1 MPVEKCK
8 LPAYLPSDPLLW
20 FRAVEANFTVHKVL
34 KDEERSALVIA
45 ALPEKQLQSV
55 GHLLSLSSDAYIALK
70 KRLLEVDGPSFQDSW
85 ERCLALPVLSAGE
98 RPTDIYR
105 QLVSWLEKEE
115 MVESAFLRATFLT
128 KMPPDLKRMLLAK
141 PDMSLSA
148 LVVFA
153 DSIHSATSTRAS
165 PAVYQLSSDS
175 PDAHPRPEPVCA
187 LNKPPRVRQP
197 PARAAQP
204 PPSDGRLCWYHASF
218 GVQARSCK
226 PGCAWQPA
234 GNGSRPAQ

>member
-8 LPAYLPSDPLLW
+8 LPAYLPADPLLW

-34 KDEERSALVIA
+34 KDEEKSALVIA

-55 GHLLSLSSDAYIALK
+55 GHLLSLSSDTYAGLK

-85 ERCLALPVLSAGE
+85 ERCLSLPVLSPGE
-98 RPTDIYR
+98 RPTDVYR

-115 MVESAFLRATFLT
+115 MVESAFLCATFLT

-141 PDMSLSA
+141 PDLSLSDLA
-148 LVVFA
+148 VFA
-153 DSIHSATSTRAS
+153 DSIHPATAPRAS
-165 PAVYQLSSDS
+165 PAVYQLSSDE
-175 PDAHPRPEPVCA
+175 PDNHPRPEPVCA
-187 LNKPPRVRQP
+187 LTKPPRVRQP
-197 PARAAQP
+197 PAWPSRP
-204 PPSDGRLCWYHASF
+204 PPTDHRLCWYHASF

-226 PGCAWQPA
+226 PGCSWLASE
-234 GNGSRPAQ
+234 NSYRPEQ